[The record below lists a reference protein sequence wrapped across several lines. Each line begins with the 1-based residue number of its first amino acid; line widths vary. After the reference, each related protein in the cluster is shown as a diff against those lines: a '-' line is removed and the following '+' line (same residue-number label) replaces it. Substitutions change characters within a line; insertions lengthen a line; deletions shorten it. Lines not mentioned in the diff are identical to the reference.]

1 MKDKLASAASGK
13 RRAVTA
19 HSSTREIV
27 RELRTVNEDRH
38 NQDLMPLSYGKFVA
52 ELEKRGL

>member
-1 MKDKLASAASGK
+1 MSLNAIAVHFVSP
-13 RRAVTA
+13 RAVTA

-38 NQDLMPLSYGKFVA
+38 NQNLMPLSYGKFVA